1 MPTWNLVALRVF
13 EGLSLA
19 LLAGV
24 VWFCVVRP
32 WRRTGKLSLDGK
44 FLLGDGSSI
53 GMPVVVS
60 RFCRACQATR
70 ARRQSERLVR
80 RLARPNLAASDQATI
95 GPLTM
100 ADGINDSGHEDASER
115 IEMIEAATPFA
126 FVCMSDDFHPGGPT
140 AVSNRIGALNF
151 GVRKGGDAAE
161 MVEIEIG

>member
-60 RFCRACQATR
+60 RPAAH
-70 ARRQSERLVR
+70 VR
-80 RLARPNLAASDQATI
+80 PLALAASQN
-95 GPLTM
+95 GWS
-100 ADGINDSGHEDASER
+100 GDSRGQ
-115 IEMIEAATPFA
+115 T
-126 FVCMSDDFHPGGPT
+126 
-140 AVSNRIGALNF
+140 
-151 GVRKGGDAAE
+151 
-161 MVEIEIG
+161 